1 MRKLILKMSIS
12 VDGLVGGPN
21 GEIDW
26 IFKSMDESAM
36 AWTVECLWLAGAH
49 LMGART
55 YLDMAAYW
63 PTSTEPFAAP
73 MNEIPKVIFSR
84 RGPVVASAQ
93 STTTA
98 LKNARAQNPS
108 CPSAHPGRVTED
120 LWVHP
125 SVRTGDLSV
134 EIGRLK
140 EQPGK
145 DLLAHGGA
153 GFAQNLVK
161 LGLVDEYRLLV
172 HPVVL
177 GRGLPL
183 FSALVKPSDLRLVR
197 ATPFPGGAVAHVY
210 WPA

>member
-1 MRKLILKMSIS
+1 MRKLILKMSVSI
-12 VDGLVGGPN
+12 DGLVGGPN

-26 IFKSMDESAM
+26 IFKSMDESVT

-55 YLDMAAYW
+55 YQDTAAYW
-63 PTSTEPFAAP
+63 PTSAEPFAAP

-84 RGPVVASAQ
+84 RGPVVVSAE

-98 LKNARAQNPS
+98 LKNARAQNS
-108 CPSAHPGRVTED
+108 GGPSAHPSRVVED
-120 LWVHP
+120 SWLHP
-125 SVRTGDLSV
+125 AIRTGDLSV